1 MQFDLE
7 CLDFYNEYASD
18 IFCVISFID
27 NKLEFRHISKSV
39 ERIRGIS
46 VEDAMKEPLE
56 KVFSLKSFEMIFNHL
71 MKTVTVLDPI
81 KEKEEFIKSLEVELK
96 TYHENLPQIDCVI
109 TIRLTAQYGKIS
121 YITAMVQDVSWVSR
135 TKKKAGVL
143 EMAGKTCH
151 EFSQPAQAISGYTQL
166 LSLEM
171 KKKQPDMEKIF
182 KFISTI
188 QDQNE
193 KLSALL
199 VKTHDIISTAKY
211 VNKKAAIKAAK
222 LKEGTDV

>member
-7 CLDFYNEYASD
+7 CLDFYNTYASD
-18 IFCVISFID
+18 IFTVISFID
-27 NKLEFRHISKSV
+27 NKMEFRYISKSV

-56 KVFSLKSFEMIFNHL
+56 KVFSIKSFEMIFNHL
-71 MKTVTVLDPI
+71 MKTVTLLDPL

-96 TYHENLPQIDCVI
+96 TYHESLPQIDCVI

-135 TKKKAGVL
+135 NRKKMGVL

-166 LSLEM
+166 LSFEL
-171 KKKQPDMEKIF
+171 KKSKPDMEKIF
-182 KFISTI
+182 KYMGMI
-188 QDQNE
+188 QSQNE
-193 KLSALL
+193 KLSSLL
-199 VKTHDIISTAKY
+199 VKTHDIISMEKY
-211 VNKKAAIKAAK
+211 TRKKN
-222 LKEGTDV
+222 L